1 MKRSVFS
8 ENVFARI
15 GAVTLAS
22 TLFLV
27 CSLFYYLAYR
37 VVDADNDA
45 KAITSRL
52 TSQAVVDKIDRN
64 FYERFGDVQAY
75 AYNQLARQTLDSGAA
90 TPAVQQFLNTMTA
103 YYVLYDLMM
112 ICDLNGKV
120 LVTNTTDKAGNPID
134 PSPAFARSYANT
146 DWFKACTTGNGPE
159 GGAWY
164 SDFMTNRDVARIYG
178 SDGYGMAFAAP
189 IRDEHG
195 KLLGVWYNFAS
206 WREVTQSIRAEAEA
220 ELRKTD
226 PDAHI
231 LLTNAAGHLIDATDG
246 QLVRD
251 QIQFTEAAHDASEA
265 RILDSRGLDLNAF
278 VSGWATARGAYTY
291 KGNAWKAATLLSRSA
306 IGWATF
312 FSGDLLPVILVT
324 LLLISSLGLY
334 IYLYFSK
341 EIIRKIDRV
350 KDNLEALAV
359 GKLVEAPGAT
369 GHNEIARM
377 TRSLSHLVDSLKQ
390 KAAFADEIAT
400 GNLETALPGI
410 SGHDVLGNSLVNMRD
425 QLKKV
430 AEEDRRRNWTT
441 QGLATF
447 GEIMRSGKEFDALC
461 SSVLAKAVQYLRAT
475 QGALFLTRPD
485 ESGNVTLALTACYA
499 YNRKKYLEKVV
510 QPGQGL
516 VGQAYLEGEII
527 YLTEVP
533 RDYASITSGLGE
545 AGPGSILIVPLKV
558 NGSIEGV
565 LELAAFGPYE
575 PFEIGFAVKLAEDIA
590 ATLATVRTA
599 ERTRQLLEQ
608 SQAQAEEMRAQ
619 EEEMLQNM
627 EEMRATQEEFHRTE
641 REYRQQVTALQRTV
655 TDLEAR
661 LQNSQPVESLRTP
674 AKEELTVIA

>member
-15 GAVTLAS
+15 GVITLAS
-22 TLFLV
+22 TLVLV
-27 CSLFYYLAYR
+27 CSLFYYLAFR
-37 VVDADNDA
+37 VVDADNNA
-45 KAITSRL
+45 KAITVRL

-75 AYNQLARQTLDSGAA
+75 AYNQLARQALDSGAA
-90 TPAVQQFLNTMTA
+90 NPAVQQFVNTMTA

-112 ICDLNGKV
+112 ICDLHGKV
-120 LVTNTTDKAGNPID
+120 LVTNTTDKAGDPID
-134 PSPAFARSYANT
+134 PSPALGRTYAHT
-146 DWFKACTTGNGPE
+146 EWFKACTTGDGPE

-164 SDFMTNRDVARIYG
+164 SDFMTNREVARIYG

-206 WREVTQSIRAEAEA
+206 WREVTQAIRAEAEA

-231 LLTNAAGHLIDATDG
+231 LLTNAAGRLIDATNA

-251 QIQFTEAAHDASEA
+251 KVQFTEGVTADAGEGRVLA
-265 RILDSRGLDLNAF
+265 THGLDLDVF
-278 VSGWATARGAYTY
+278 VSGWATAGGAYTY
-291 KGNAWKAATLLSRSA
+291 KGNAWKAVTLLSRSA
-306 IGWATF
+306 IGWDTF
-312 FSGDLLPVILVT
+312 FSGALLPVILVT

-334 IYLYFSK
+334 IYFYFSK
-341 EIIRKIDRV
+341 AIVGKINRV
-350 KDNLEALAV
+350 KDDLEALAA
-359 GKLVEAPGAT
+359 GDLIETPGAT

-377 TRSLSHLVDSLKQ
+377 TRSLAHLVDSLKQ

-400 GNLETALPGI
+400 GNLDTGLPALTRR
-410 SGHDVLGNSLVNMRD
+410 DVLGNSLVNMRD

-430 AEEDRRRNWTT
+430 AEEDRRRNWTSE
-441 QGLATF
+441 GLAAF
-447 GEIMRSGKEFDALC
+447 GEIMRSGHEFKALC
-461 SSVLAKAVQYLRAT
+461 NDVLARAVHYLHAN
-475 QGALFLTRPD
+475 QGALFLTRAD
-485 ESGNVTLALTACYA
+485 EAGGVTLHLASCYA
-499 YNRKKYLEKVV
+499 YNRKKHLEKTV

-516 VGQAYLEGEII
+516 VGQAYLEGEVI

-533 RDYASITSGLGE
+533 RGYVAITSGLGE
-545 AGPGSILIVPLKV
+545 AVPDSILIVPLKV
-558 NGSIEGV
+558 NGVIEGV

-575 PFEIGFAVKLAEDIA
+575 SFEIAFAVKLAEDIA
-590 ATLATVRTA
+590 ATLATLRTA

-641 REYRQQVTALQRTV
+641 REYRQQVVALQRAV

-661 LQNSQPVESLRTP
+661 LQEPGLSDSTRNPKQAEMANV
-674 AKEELTVIA
+674 

>member
-15 GAVTLAS
+15 GVVTLAS

-27 CSLFYYLAYR
+27 CALFYYLAYR
-37 VVDADNDA
+37 VVDADNNA
-45 KAITSRL
+45 KAITARL

-90 TPAVQQFLNTMTA
+90 TPAVQRFVNTMTA

-120 LVTNTTDKAGNPID
+120 LVTNTTDKAGEPID
-134 PSPAFARSYANT
+134 PSPVFARSYAHT

-164 SDFMTNRDVARIYG
+164 SDFMTNRDVARIYR

-189 IRDEHG
+189 IRDEEG

-206 WREVTQSIRAEAEA
+206 WREVTQAIRAEAEA

-226 PDAHI
+226 PNAHI
-231 LLTNAAGHLIDATDG
+231 LLTDAAGRLIDATNG

-251 QIQFTEAAHDASEA
+251 KVGFTGAAHDANEA
-265 RILDSRGLDLNAF
+265 RTLAAHGLDLEVF
-278 VSGWATARGAYTY
+278 VSGWATAGGAYTY
-291 KGNAWKAATLLSRSA
+291 KGNAWKASTLLSRSG

-341 EIIRKIDRV
+341 AIIRKINGV
-350 KDNLEALAV
+350 KDHLETLAA
-359 GKLVEAPGAT
+359 GELTEAPGAT

-377 TRSLSHLVDSLKQ
+377 TRSLAHLVDSLRQ

-400 GNLETALPGI
+400 GNLNTDLPDI
-410 SGHDVLGNSLVNMRD
+410 SNRDALGNSLVNMRD

-430 AEEDRRRNWTT
+430 AEEDRRRNWTAE
-441 QGLATF
+441 GLAAF
-447 GEIMRSGKEFDALC
+447 GEITRSGKDLSTLC
-461 SSVLAKAVQYLRAT
+461 NGILAKAVQYLRAT
-475 QGALFLTRPD
+475 QGALFVTRTD
-485 ESGNVTLALTACYA
+485 EAGNVTLELAACYA
-499 YNRKKYLEKVV
+499 FNRKKYLEKVI

-516 VGQAYLEGEII
+516 VGQAYLEGECI

-533 RDYASITSGLGE
+533 RHYATITSGLGE

-558 NGSIEGV
+558 NGTIEGV
-565 LELAAFGPYE
+565 LELAAFGSYE
-575 PFEIGFAVKLAEDIA
+575 PHEVGFAEKLAEEIG
-590 ATLATVRTA
+590 ATLATVRTT

-641 REYRQQVTALQRTV
+641 REYRQQVAVLQRAV
-655 TDLEAR
+655 ADLEAR
-661 LQNSQPVESLRTP
+661 LKSEPRF
-674 AKEELTVIA
+674 A

>member
-1 MKRSVFS
+1 
-8 ENVFARI
+8 
-15 GAVTLAS
+15 L
-22 TLFLV
+22 
-27 CSLFYYLAYR
+27 
-37 VVDADNDA
+37 
-45 KAITSRL
+45 
-52 TSQAVVDKIDRN
+52 
-64 FYERFGDVQAY
+64 
-75 AYNQLARQTLDSGAA
+75 
-90 TPAVQQFLNTMTA
+90 
-103 YYVLYDLMM
+103 
-112 ICDLNGKV
+112 
-120 LVTNTTDKAGNPID
+120 
-134 PSPAFARSYANT
+134 
-146 DWFKACTTGNGPE
+146 
-159 GGAWY
+159 
-164 SDFMTNRDVARIYG
+164 TNRDVARIYG
-178 SDGYGMAFAAP
+178 TDGYGMAFAAP
-189 IRDEHG
+189 IHDEHG

-226 PDAHI
+226 PNAHI
-231 LLTNAAGHLIDATDG
+231 LLTGAAGRVIDATDG

-251 QIQFTEAAHDASEA
+251 KVKCNEAAHTADEA
-265 RILDSRGLDLNAF
+265 QALAAHGLDLEAF
-278 VSGWATARGAYTY
+278 TSGWATAGGAYTY

-306 IGWATF
+306 ISGATF
-312 FSGDLLPVILVT
+312 LSGDLLPVILIA

-334 IYLYFSK
+334 IYLYFRR

-350 KDNLEALAV
+350 KENLEALAV
-359 GKLVEAPGAT
+359 GELVDAPGAT

-377 TRSLSHLVDSLKQ
+377 TRSLGHLAESLRQ

-400 GNLETALPGI
+400 GNLNTILPDI
-410 SGHDVLGNSLVNMRD
+410 SRRDVLGNSLVNMRD

-430 AEEDRRRNWTT
+430 AEEDRRRNWTVE
-441 QGLATF
+441 GLAAF
-447 GEIMRSGKEFDALC
+447 GEIMRSGGEFSALC
-461 SSVLAKAVQYLRAT
+461 NGVLARAVQYLRAS

-485 ESGNVTLALTACYA
+485 ESGNVTLDLAACYA

-516 VGQAYLEGEII
+516 VGQAYLEGEVI

-533 RDYASITSGLGE
+533 RGYVAITSGLGE
-545 AGPGSILIVPLKV
+545 AVPDSILIVPLKV
-558 NGSIEGV
+558 NGVIEGV

-627 EEMRATQEEFHRTE
+627 EEMRATQEEFHRTG
-641 REYRQQVTALQRTV
+641 REYQQQVATLQRAV

-661 LQNSQPVESLRTP
+661 LKPEPRF
-674 AKEELTVIA
+674 A